1 MGPMTRSI
9 LGLFTLLLFVG
20 VSSGAAQEAMS
31 DRARAAESPEMVER
45 TSMIVPGIEAHR
57 FAEAAQ
63 EPALWYDVVWVGRE
77 LDKTAMEVGGD
88 LLFYDLTGRL
98 RFGLAV
104 DLQRPINRND
114 AITQTGIGIRYDDS
128 RQDHRWLRTTPI
140 SSMKIDFR
148 VKRILYDDGELV
160 EY

>member
-1 MGPMTRSI
+1 MGPMTRR
-9 LGLFTLLLFVG
+9 TLVSLAVLLFLG
-20 VSSGAAQEAMS
+20 VSPVPAQQAMS
-31 DRARAAESPEMVER
+31 DRARAEESSEMVER

-57 FAEAAQ
+57 FAETAQ

-77 LDKTAMEVGGD
+77 LDKTAMEVRGD
-88 LLFYDLTGRL
+88 LLFYDLSGQL

-104 DLQRPINRND
+104 DLQRPISRND

-128 RQDHRWLRTTPI
+128 RTDHRWLRTTPI
-140 SSMKIDFR
+140 SSMLIDFR